1 MAGRTIKLLIAY
13 DGTGFRGWAA
23 QRDRS
28 IRTVEGAICDVLT
41 DVLAHRPILSVAGR
55 TDAGVHARG
64 QVASF
69 RVADRTELPRIRRA
83 LNSRLAPEV
92 VVIAAEEAPEGFDA
106 RFSATAREYRYRVD
120 VGDAPDPFTSR
131 FVWHHPCAP
140 DLRAMRTAARHLT
153 GEHDFTSFCR
163 HPGAGR
169 PTVRDLQRASVS
181 RSGDR
186 VELGFRA
193 NAFLH
198 QMVRAITGALLAVG
212 EGKVAPDEIPGILAA
227 RDRAAARRLAPPH
240 GLTLERVVYGAGG
253 RHPRDRGPPALTGAH
268 RRR

>member
-1 MAGRTIKLLIAY
+1 M
-13 DGTGFRGWAA
+13 
-23 QRDRS
+23 
-28 IRTVEGAICDVLT
+28 
-41 DVLAHRPILSVAGR
+41 SVSS
-55 TDAGVHARG
+55 H
-64 QVASF
+64 
-69 RVADRTELPRIRRA
+69 
-83 LNSRLAPEV
+83 
-92 VVIAAEEAPEGFDA
+92 
-106 RFSATAREYRYRVD
+106 
-120 VGDAPDPFTSR
+120 TS
-131 FVWHHPCAP
+131 
-140 DLRAMRTAARHLT
+140 MRTAARHLT

-212 EGKVAPDEIPGILAA
+212 EGEVAPDEIPGILAA

-253 RHPRDRGPPALTGAH
+253 RHPCDRGPSALTGAH